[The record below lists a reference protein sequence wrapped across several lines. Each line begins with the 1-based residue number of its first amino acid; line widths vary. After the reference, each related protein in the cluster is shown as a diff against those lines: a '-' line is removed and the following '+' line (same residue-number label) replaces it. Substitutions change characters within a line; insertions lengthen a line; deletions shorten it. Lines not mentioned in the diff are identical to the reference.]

1 MKFRAALLYAVGLRA
16 VAGSNPEIADNSLGI
31 TSRACADN
39 YCLDKDSLDLWLAV
53 EWECHEDDVLIGDG
67 SGPPDATDSGEIQ
80 QAPSRRRRANR
91 RHLASIESIAAL
103 TTFQRDAASS
113 SSRARTRTRTRR
125 RRLDS
130 SSAVGVFDSVV
141 QSLLKLTVSRI
152 LTALVTS
159 ALGVVGILIGYRVGR
174 SSVLQGAAKR
184 SEKEIGTVSGA
195 IARSSSESGS
205 DGSVG
210 NLHRRRDW
218 GDAGSPNERQRLHTP
233 GRSSDARRPTGRTS
247 TNTNT
252 SSNRTAV
259 DDDDDD
265 DDDDEDDSLEDVSFH
280 AHIDT
285 RGKLHSLLNPSPP
298 LPSAAGADSPSF
310 PLPRRL

>member
-1 MKFRAALLYAVGLRA
+1 
-16 VAGSNPEIADNSLGI
+16 
-31 TSRACADN
+31 
-39 YCLDKDSLDLWLAV
+39 LDKDSLDLWLAV

-67 SGPPDATDSGEIQ
+67 SGPPDTTDSGEIQ

-91 RHLASIESIAAL
+91 RNLASMESIAAL
-103 TTFQRDAASS
+103 TTFQRVAASPS
-113 SSRARTRTRTRR
+113 SRTRTR

-130 SSAVGVFDSVV
+130 SSAAGVFDSVV
-141 QSLLKLTVSRI
+141 QSLLKLTVSRV

-174 SSVLQGAAKR
+174 SSVLRGAAKR
-184 SEKEIGTVSGA
+184 SEKEIGAVSGG
-195 IARSSSESGS
+195 IARSSSGSSS

-218 GDAGSPNERQRLHTP
+218 GDAGSPSERQRLHAP
-233 GRSSDARRPTGRTS
+233 HRPVARTS
-247 TNTNT
+247 TNANT
-252 SSNRTAV
+252 SSSRSAV
-259 DDDDDD
+259 HDDDDD
-265 DDDDEDDSLEDVSFH
+265 DDDDEGLEDVSFH

-285 RGKLHSLLNPSPP
+285 RGKLQNLLNPSPP
-298 LPSAAGADSPSF
+298 LPSAGLGGDSPGF

>member
-1 MKFRAALLYAVGLRA
+1 MKFRTALLYAVGLRA
-16 VAGSNPEIADNSLGI
+16 IAGSNPEIADNSLGI

-67 SGPPDATDSGEIQ
+67 SGPPETTDSAEII
-80 QAPSRRRRANR
+80 QAPSRRRRASR
-91 RHLASIESIAAL
+91 RHLASIDSIAAL
-103 TTFQRDAASS
+103 TTFTRAAESL
-113 SSRARTRTRTRR
+113 SSRGQTRARR
-125 RRLDS
+125 RRLQS
-130 SSAVGVFDSVV
+130 SSAAGVFESVV
-141 QSLLKLTVSRI
+141 QSLLKLTVSRV

-174 SSVLQGAAKR
+174 NTLLRERKR
-184 SEKEIGTVSGA
+184 SEKEIGAVSGG
-195 IARSSSESGS
+195 IARTSSGSSS

-218 GDAGSPNERQRLHTP
+218 GDSGSPSERQRLHAP
-233 GRSSDARRPTGRTS
+233 GRRSESRRPARAS
-247 TNTNT
+247 NT
-252 SSNRTAV
+252 SRTASPA
-259 DDDDDD
+259 
-265 DDDDEDDSLEDVSFH
+265 DDDESLEDVTFH

-285 RGKLHSLLNPSPP
+285 RGKLQNLFNPSPSP
-298 LPSAAGADSPSF
+298 PNDAGAAIPSF